1 LATIDTAA
9 QALVDATPNAQQVA
23 DHLWLLLH
31 RVEAAESLV
40 NVPTG
45 VLDALAHTGSASRT
59 LSIAYKLP
67 GLQRRALALATI
79 ANACAETG
87 DMSTAREAAQH
98 AYQVAADIRGRG
110 SRAVTLGRVAGA
122 LIRTGQVE
130 HGR

>member
-67 GLQRRALALATI
+67 GLQRRAFALATI